1 MTEAAT
7 KQRPYLQLIPDWD
20 ADVVL
25 TFPHNAKETT
35 VLWFKTRIEK
45 IPGIIL
51 KSKSLST
58 SGKSSKSLKLV
69 RNNCYAFYIK
79 ATYECYLRVLEQ
91 MHIPKPLKDEF
102 GGGNKEFNLKD
113 LDHFKGIETFDG
125 FLSSQERQSILSF
138 ALNRLRAQE
147 GTHHVFNI
155 I

>member
-1 MTEAAT
+1 MTQ
-7 KQRPYLQLIPDWD
+7 QRPYLQIVPDWD

-35 VLWFKTRIEK
+35 VLWFKKRIER

-51 KSKSLST
+51 KSKSIST
-58 SGKSSKSLKLV
+58 SGKCSNSLKLI
-69 RNNCYAFYIK
+69 RNNCHAFYIK
-79 ATYECYLRVLEQ
+79 ATYEGYLKGLEQ

-113 LDHFKGIETFDG
+113 LDHFHDIETFDG

-138 ALNRLRAQE
+138 TLNRLRAQE
-147 GTHHVFNI
+147 GRYRLFE
-155 I
+155 